1 MEEEHKEEPKVEK
14 QKSRKRLFKIKLT
27 RENIIAIIAL
37 LVIVILVTIPTYLPK
52 GECEVGRP
60 NYKCASFKEVLIE
73 NCNYWGEYECNTDA
87 DVSLPQ
93 IEWYIENLCELQN
106 KYHNTGLDCSN
117 LKSACNKITGSQT
130 CPIGY
135 LG

>member
-1 MEEEHKEEPKVEK
+1 MEEEHKEEKKEEH
-14 QKSRKRLFKIKLT
+14 KSRRFPFKIKLAKQD
-27 RENIIAIIAL
+27 IIAIIAL
-37 LVIVILVTIPTYLPK
+37 IIIVILVTIPTYLPK
-52 GECEVGRP
+52 GECEVARP

-73 NCNYWGEYECNTDA
+73 NCNYWGSYECNTGA

-117 LKSACNKITGSQT
+117 LKSACNKITESQT

>member
-1 MEEEHKEEPKVEK
+1 MEEEHKEEPKVEER
-14 QKSRKRLFKIKLT
+14 KSRMRLFKIKLT
-27 RENIIAIIAL
+27 KENIIAIIAL
-37 LVIVILVTIPTYLPK
+37 IVIVILITIPTYLPK
-52 GECEVGRP
+52 VECEVGRA

-93 IEWYIENLCELQN
+93 IEWYMGELCELQN

-117 LKSACNKITGSQT
+117 LKSACNKITESQT